1 MLRTWLTRPQTLIQV
16 DSPYIRW
23 LMKVHIPTLTME
35 FFNEYIIILGIP
47 KSAKNIFESPRVT
60 RSDNERLKCEKNRS

>member
-47 KSAKNIFESPRVT
+47 KSAKNIFESP
-60 RSDNERLKCEKNRS
+60 